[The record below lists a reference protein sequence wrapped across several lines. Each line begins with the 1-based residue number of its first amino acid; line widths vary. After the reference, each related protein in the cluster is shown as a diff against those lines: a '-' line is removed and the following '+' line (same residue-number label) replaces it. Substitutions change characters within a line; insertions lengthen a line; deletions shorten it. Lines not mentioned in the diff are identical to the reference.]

1 MSRGI
6 LSFFCG
12 RAFAPGVVRHTVHF
26 RSWLAESPRIRTIS
40 PARLELR
47 VGQHETTGVLNR
59 RSLIPAVTANL
70 LVFVLVAATPPLGWG
85 EIFLRSVS
93 QARSARTTSSG
104 IADLQKTFGEGEAA
118 LQRGELDTAE
128 AAFRKVLAADP
139 RAGAAYANLGV
150 IAMRRKQWDQALAM
164 LQRAERL
171 EPGMTGIRL
180 NIGLV
185 KYRTGDYVGAIERF
199 ASVVREQPDAQQAR
213 YLLGLCHLFAEH
225 YGEAVSYLEPLWSQQ
240 PNNFMYFYVLGIA
253 AHNAGRKDLD
263 ERALNRLLEIGGEVP
278 EFHLILG
285 KAYLNRGE
293 PEKAIP

>member
-12 RAFAPGVVRHTVHF
+12 RSFASGVVRHTVHF
-26 RSWLAESPRIRTIS
+26 RSWLAESPWIRS
-40 PARLELR
+40 MSAARLELR
-47 VGQHETTGVLNR
+47 IGLHETTDVLNR
-59 RSLIPAVTANL
+59 RSLVPAV
-70 LVFVLVAATPPLGWG
+70 
-85 EIFLRSVS
+85 
-93 QARSARTTSSG
+93 
-104 IADLQKTFGEGEAA
+104 
-118 LQRGELDTAE
+118 
-128 AAFRKVLAADP
+128 
-139 RAGAAYANLGV
+139 
-150 IAMRRKQWDQALAM
+150 
-164 LQRAERL
+164 
-171 EPGMTGIRL
+171 TGIRL

-185 KYRTGDYVGAIERF
+185 KYRTGDYLGAIEPF

-293 PEKAIP
+293 PE

>member
-1 MSRGI
+1 MG
-6 LSFFCG
+6 L
-12 RAFAPGVVRHTVHF
+12 
-26 RSWLAESPRIRTIS
+26 
-40 PARLELR
+40 
-47 VGQHETTGVLNR
+47 HETTGVLSR
-59 RSLIPAVTANL
+59 RSLVPALTANL
-70 LVFVLVAATPPLGWG
+70 LVFALVGATAPLGSA
-85 EIFLRSVS
+85 EILLRSVS
-93 QARSARTTSSG
+93 QSRSARTSSSG
-104 IADLQKTFGEGEAA
+104 IADLQETFGEGEAA
-118 LQRGELDTAE
+118 LQRGELETAE

-139 RAGAAYANLGV
+139 RSGAAYANLGV

-185 KYRTGDYVGAIERF
+185 KYRTGDYLGAIEPF
-199 ASVVREQPDAQQAR
+199 ASVVREQPDSQQAR

-225 YGEAVSYLEPLWSQQ
+225 YGEAVSDLEPLWSRQ

-285 KAYLNRGE
+285 KAYLNSGE
-293 PEKAIP
+293 QE